1 MQPTKLLPDAAA
13 GLDAECDGLDELE
26 DGALDELEPHAAIAR
41 LAAAIAAADINAVC
55 FTVSST
61 GPGCRLPR
69 HHGTPPLAQ
78 TARKGK
84 TC

>member
-1 MQPTKLLPDAAA
+1 MQPRNLAPDAAA
-13 GLDAECDGLDELE
+13 AVLDADGLDELD
-26 DGALDELEPHAAIAR
+26 DGALDELEPQAAIVR
-41 LAAAIAAADINAVC
+41 LAAAIAAAAINAVC